1 MGGDISAFERSA
13 RPHWRIPCIWA
24 SSEFSVLSGGGGAFP
39 DILVGTRGQ
48 VAAGLSESATG
59 RICTSP
65 SSPAVDVGGHYG
77 CCLELGGGGQLRG
90 ILIGTGGLVA
100 MGLVRNAP
108 QAAIA
113 IVSSE
118 CATGRRGGSPAVD
131 SLTSQS
137 LTCKA
142 TRGRWKHPPPSHTQ
156 TVEAPTRTA
165 SAQLSSSEVF

>member
-1 MGGDISAFERSA
+1 MLPGITQQFRTAWTTSGCCLSIEIEKSISTCCVLAGTCS
-13 RPHWRIPCIWA
+13 RI
-24 SSEFSVLSGGGGAFP
+24 
-39 DILVGTRGQ
+39 GTRGQ

-65 SSPAVDVGGHYG
+65 SSPAIDVGGHCG

-90 ILIGTGGLVA
+90 ILIGTGGLGA
-100 MGLVRNAP
+100 MGLVKNAP

-118 CATGRRGGSPAVD
+118 CATGRIGGSPAVD